1 MSKLNLF
8 LTGTEVLAKA
18 HSPFNGELTVVRDLA
33 WGTHI
38 KGGGLTQSGGVAY
51 TIWNTTLKNVAKGG
65 ERKKVL
71 ILGLGGGS
79 IARIT
84 NRLWPDAKVRGVD
97 IDPVIVEL
105 GSKYLKLPRAI
116 DVVISDVTA
125 FLKKDTDAY
134 DLICVDLYQ
143 GDTYPAEFE
152 TEVFVR
158 TIKKHLS
165 PTGIAVFNRLY
176 YGDKRSLAYKFQK
189 TLEQN
194 FSDVSPV
201 YPEANIMFVVSL

>member
-8 LTGTEVLAKA
+8 LTGTEIIKKE

-51 TIWNTTLKNVAKGG
+51 TIWNTTLKNVAKKG
-65 ERKKVL
+65 ERKNVL

-84 NRLWPDAKVRGVD
+84 KRLWPEAKVRGVD

-105 GSKYLKLPRAI
+105 GKKYLKLPVAVDI
-116 DVVISDVTA
+116 VISDVTA
-125 FLKKDTDAY
+125 FLKKDKGTY

-143 GDTYPAEFE
+143 GDTYPPEFE
-152 TEVFVR
+152 SEAFIESV
-158 TIKKHLS
+158 KKHLS
-165 PTGIAVFNRLY
+165 VSGIAVFNRLY
-176 YGDKRSLAYKFQK
+176 YGEKRSLAYKFQK
-189 TLEQN
+189 KLEQT
-194 FSDVSPV
+194 FSEVSPV
-201 YPEANIMFVVSL
+201 YPEANIMFVASL